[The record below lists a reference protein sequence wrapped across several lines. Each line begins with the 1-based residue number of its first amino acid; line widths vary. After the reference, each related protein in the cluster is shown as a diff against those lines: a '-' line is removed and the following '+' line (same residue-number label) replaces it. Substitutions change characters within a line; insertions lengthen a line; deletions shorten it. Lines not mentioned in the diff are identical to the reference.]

1 MQSKVVFSNAMRKS
15 KLKTHTVRLTPE
27 VADALKKR
35 SRKTG
40 VSAQRIHEDALK
52 AALQPEAAA

>member
-1 MQSKVVFSNAMRKS
+1 MRKNT
-15 KLKTHTVRLTPE
+15 KKTHTVRLTAE
-27 VADALKKR
+27 IADALKKR

-52 AALQPEAAA
+52 AALQPEGAA

>member
-1 MQSKVVFSNAMRKS
+1 MRKTN
-15 KLKTHTVRLTPE
+15 KKTMTVRVTAE

-52 AALQPEAAA
+52 VALQPEGAA

>member
-1 MQSKVVFSNAMRKS
+1 MRKNT
-15 KLKTHTVRLTPE
+15 KKTMTVRLSNE

-52 AALQPEAAA
+52 AALQPEGAA